1 MFNFIKS
8 YDGHLYR
15 NSIAILLNYA
25 FNALFGLVFWV
36 IAARYYSV
44 VDLGLATVAISIG
57 TFIVNLSRFGMDVG
71 MTRYLPEKKDRQE
84 LYSSILIITTIC
96 AVLMAALFII
106 NINYLSPS
114 LDVLKDLGL
123 ASSFILFIL
132 FFSVYGIQNSAL
144 ISIRKGGM
152 SFVQNVVLCL
162 RIPLLILLVSFGIMG
177 VFISFSATYLLA
189 MLFGFVVLRKLDL
202 PTRLVVSAPSLLEI
216 VRYSLGNYT
225 ASIFAITPMY
235 LMPYIIFSISGAR
248 DSAYFYVA
256 YSVASVMF
264 MVPSAV
270 SMSLFVEGSH
280 NQPLQENAIKAL
292 VLTTILILPAILAI
306 LLFGDKLL
314 LLFSKEYAAQS
325 FELLKLLA
333 VSSLFSSLLSIYMA
347 VEKVHKGLFMINAV
361 NFLTSLAMIVGGALL
376 LPVYG
381 LIGVGY
387 AWLLTY
393 LIAGIIILVHYR
405 KTLFDILTFK
415 LPVKLGN

>member
-1 MFNFIKS
+1 MLNLMKY

-15 NSIAILLNYA
+15 NSLAILLNYG

-36 IAARYYSV
+36 VAARYYPV

-71 MTRYLPEKKDRQE
+71 MTRYLPEKKDPQV
-84 LYSSILIITTIC
+84 LYSTILIITMVCSVIIT
-96 AVLMAALFII
+96 ALFII

-114 LDVLKDLGL
+114 LAVLQDFGI
-123 ASSFILFIL
+123 AASFILFIL
-132 FFSVYGIQNSAL
+132 FFSIYGIQNSAL
-144 ISIRKGGM
+144 ISIRKSGM
-152 SFVQNVVLCL
+152 SFVQNIVLCL

-177 VFISFSATYLLA
+177 VFISFSVTYLLA
-189 MLFGFVVLRKLDL
+189 MIFGFIVLNRLKI
-202 PTRLVVSAPSLLEI
+202 PTRLVFSVTSLLEI

-225 ASIFAITPMY
+225 AMIFSITPIY
-235 LMPYIIFSISGAR
+235 LMPYVIFNITGAR

-256 YSVASVMF
+256 YSVASILF

-280 NQPLQENAIKAL
+280 NQPLQVNAVKSLI
-292 VLTTILILPAILAI
+292 LTTVLIVPMILAI
-306 LLFGDKLL
+306 FLFGDKIL
-314 LLFSKEYAAQS
+314 LLFSKEYALQS

-333 VSSLFSSLLSIYMA
+333 ISSLFSPLLFVYLA
-347 VEKVHKGLFMINAV
+347 VEKVHKGLYMINLV
-361 NFLTSLAMIVGGALL
+361 NFLTSLAMIVAGALM

-381 LIGVGY
+381 LIGIGY

-393 LIAGIIILVHYR
+393 LVTGVIILIHYR
-405 KTLFDILTFK
+405 KVLLDI
-415 LPVKLGN
+415 LPVKLPLKTGS